1 MDIKEITLLGQN
13 VNSYMKSENEK
24 NNFDYNNTI
33 INITKDDI
41 INLDTG
47 KLSEKLDEK
56 KIK

>member
-56 KIK
+56 KD